1 MKSLIDKIDKRQYGS
16 LKKSSTTH
24 VLLSF
29 IHHILSRSDDSKNV
43 IRIFLLDFAK
53 AFDHIGLGPI
63 LFLVMVNDLLEEWQ
77 DRWKYVDDTSTIECI
92 EANCPSHLQD
102 VVNEVVTWTINNNMK
117 LNISKC
123 KEIIV
128 DFAKDKRPFRPLPVS
143 GNPIRLV
150 ESDKIL
156 GLIVQN
162 NLKWNLHVDH
172 IVKKASKP

>member
-1 MKSLIDKIDKRQYGS
+1 MLGS
-16 LKKSSTTH
+16 
-24 VLLSF
+24 
-29 IHHILSRSDDSKNV
+29 
-43 IRIFLLDFAK
+43 
-53 AFDHIGLGPI
+53 I
-63 LFLVMVNDLLEEWQ
+63 LFLVLVNDLLEELQ

-92 EANCPSHLQD
+92 EPNCPSHIQD
-102 VVNEVVTWTINNNMK
+102 VVNEIFTWTINNKRK

-128 DFAKDKRPFRPLPVS
+128 DFAEDNRPFQPLIVS
-143 GNPIRLV
+143 GNPITLV
-150 ESDKIL
+150 ESDNIL